1 MLHRRLVIAIA
12 ASTLVLAGVASS
24 AGTPAPSFLPA
35 KIYPAGR
42 TVRAV
47 AVGDLNGDRKPD
59 LATANHDSD
68 SVSVLLNAGRGS
80 FRTHRDYLVA
90 ASPWSIAVAD
100 LNADGKLDVVTAS
113 SSAAAV
119 SVLLNKGNGTFEP
132 RRNYPTGADP
142 LAVAVGDLD
151 GDGDP
156 DLVTANSD
164 FPGHVSVL
172 LNTGDGSFADNR
184 EFVTGDAP
192 ESIVV
197 RDLNGDGSQDVAT
210 AGSSAV
216 SILLN
221 AGGGILRS
229 PHDISTGANL
239 SSIAVGDLN
248 GDGKPDLATVS
259 YASDRIS
266 VLLNRGG
273 GRFGVRDYRT
283 VLGPTSVAIGDLN
296 GDRRVDIAVL
306 NGEAVV
312 SVLGNRGDG
321 TLEAGREYRSSPP
334 SPYSRGALIGI
345 ADVSSDGR
353 SDIVTA
359 NEITN
364 SVSVLL
370 NRPGLCT
377 VQDVRGLTLSVA
389 RLKLSRANCRA
400 GSVRHARSKSVR
412 RGRVV
417 SQRPVFGSVLPKG
430 TRVTLVI
437 SRGAR

>member
-42 TVRAV
+42 DARAV
-47 AVGDLNGDRKPD
+47 AVGDLDGDGKPD
-59 LATANHDSD
+59 LATANHHSD

-80 FRTHRDYLVA
+80 FRTRRDYLVA
-90 ASPWSIAVAD
+90 AGPLSVAVAD
-100 LNADGKLDVVTAS
+100 LNADGKLDVLTAS
-113 SSAAAV
+113 ASAAAV

-132 RRNYPTGADP
+132 RRNYPTGDEP
-142 LAVAVGDLD
+142 FDVAVGDLD

-156 DLVTANSD
+156 DLVTANYD

-172 LNTGDGSFADNR
+172 LNNGDGSFADNR
-184 EFVTGDAP
+184 DFVTGDAP

-197 RDLNGDGSQDVAT
+197 GDLNGDGSQDVAT
-210 AGSSAV
+210 AGSAV

-239 SSIAVGDLN
+239 SSIGVGDLN
-248 GDGKPDLATVS
+248 GDGKPDLATAS
-259 YASDRIS
+259 YESGSIF

-273 GRFGVRDYRT
+273 GRFGTRAYRT
-283 VLGPTSVAIGDLN
+283 VREPQSVAIGDLN
-296 GDRRVDIAVL
+296 GDRRVDIAVVSD
-306 NGEAVV
+306 EAIV

-321 TLEAGREYRSSPP
+321 TLDAGREYLSSRP
-334 SPYSRGALIGI
+334 SPLAQGASIGI

>member
-42 TVRAV
+42 DARAV
-47 AVGDLNGDRKPD
+47 AVGDLDGDGKPD
-59 LATANHDSD
+59 LATANHHSD

-80 FRTHRDYLVA
+80 FRTRRDYLVA
-90 ASPWSIAVAD
+90 AGPLSVAAAD
-100 LNADGKLDVVTAS
+100 LNADGKLDVLTAS
-113 SSAAAV
+113 ASAAAV

-132 RRNYPTGADP
+132 RRNYPTGDEP
-142 LAVAVGDLD
+142 FDVAVGDLD

-156 DLVTANSD
+156 DLVTANFD

-172 LNTGDGSFADNR
+172 LNNGDGSFADNR
-184 EFVTGDAP
+184 DFVTGDAP

-197 RDLNGDGSQDVAT
+197 GDLNGDGSQDVAT
-210 AGSSAV
+210 AGSAV

-239 SSIAVGDLN
+239 SSIGVGDLN
-248 GDGKPDLATVS
+248 GDGKPDLATAS
-259 YASDRIS
+259 YESGSIF

-273 GRFGVRDYRT
+273 GRFGTRAYRT
-283 VLGPTSVAIGDLN
+283 VREPQSVAIGDLN
-296 GDRRVDIAVL
+296 GDRRVDIAVVSD
-306 NGEAVV
+306 EAIV

-321 TLEAGREYRSSPP
+321 TLDAGREYLSSRP
-334 SPYSRGALIGI
+334 SPLAQGASIGI

-417 SQRPVFGSVLPKG
+417 SQRPVFGSILPKG

>member
-24 AGTPAPSFLPA
+24 AGTPPPSFLPA

-42 TVRAV
+42 DARAV
-47 AVGDLNGDRKPD
+47 AVGDLDGDGKPD
-59 LATANHDSD
+59 LATANHHSD

-80 FRTHRDYLVA
+80 FRTRRDYLVA
-90 ASPWSIAVAD
+90 AGPLSVAVAD
-100 LNADGKLDVVTAS
+100 LNADGKLDVLTAS
-113 SSAAAV
+113 ASAAAV

-132 RRNYPTGADP
+132 RRNYPTGDEP
-142 LAVAVGDLD
+142 FDVAVGDLD

-156 DLVTANSD
+156 DLVTANYD

-172 LNTGDGSFADNR
+172 LNNGDGSFADNR
-184 EFVTGDAP
+184 DFVTGDAP

-197 RDLNGDGSQDVAT
+197 GDLNGDGSQDVAT
-210 AGSSAV
+210 AGSAV

-239 SSIAVGDLN
+239 SSIGVGDLN
-248 GDGKPDLATVS
+248 GDGKPDLATAS
-259 YASDRIS
+259 YESGSIF

-273 GRFGVRDYRT
+273 GRFGTRAYRT
-283 VLGPTSVAIGDLN
+283 VREPQSVAIGDLN
-296 GDRRVDIAVL
+296 GDRRVDIAVVSD
-306 NGEAVV
+306 EAIV

-321 TLEAGREYRSSPP
+321 TLDAGREYLSSRP
-334 SPYSRGALIGI
+334 SPLAQGASIGI

>member
-1 MLHRRLVIAIA
+1 MLRRELVIGIA
-12 ASTLVLAGVASS
+12 ASALVLAGVASS
-24 AGTPAPSFLPA
+24 AGTPAPSFLSA

-42 TVRAV
+42 DVQAV
-47 AVGDLNGDRKPD
+47 AVGDLDGDGKPD
-59 LATANHDSD
+59 LATANHHSD
-68 SVSVLLNAGRGS
+68 SVSVLVNAGRGS
-80 FRTHRDYLVA
+80 FRPRRDYLVA
-90 ASPWSIAVAD
+90 AGPSSVVVAD

-113 SSAAAV
+113 PSAAAV
-119 SVLLNKGNGTFEP
+119 SVLLNEGNGTFEP
-132 RRNYPTGADP
+132 RRNYPTGDEP
-142 LAVAVGDLD
+142 FDVAVGDLD

-156 DLVTANSD
+156 DLVTANYD

-172 LNTGDGSFADNR
+172 LNNGDGSFADNR

-197 RDLNGDGSQDVAT
+197 GDLNGDGSQDVAT
-210 AGSSAV
+210 AGSAA

-221 AGGGILRS
+221 AGDGTLRS
-229 PHDISTGANL
+229 PHDVSTGANL
-239 SSIAVGDLN
+239 SSIAFGDLN
-248 GDGKPDLATVS
+248 GDGKPDLATAS
-259 YASDRIS
+259 YESGSIF

-273 GRFGVRDYRT
+273 GRFGTRAYRT
-283 VLGPTSVAIGDLN
+283 VREPQSVAIGDLN
-296 GDRRVDIAVL
+296 GDRRVDIAVVSD
-306 NGEAVV
+306 EAVV
-312 SVLGNRGDG
+312 SVLVNRGDG
-321 TLEAGREYRSSPP
+321 TLDAGREYLSSRP
-334 SPYSRGALIGI
+334 SPLAQGASIGI

-389 RLKLSRANCRA
+389 RLELSRANCRA
-400 GSVRHARSKSVR
+400 GSVRRARSKSVR

-417 SQRPVFGSVLPKG
+417 SQRPVFGAVLAKG
-430 TRVTLVI
+430 ARVTLVV

>member
-1 MLHRRLVIAIA
+1 MPHRRLVIAIA

-24 AGTPAPSFLPA
+24 AGTPPPSFLPA

-42 TVRAV
+42 DARAV
-47 AVGDLNGDRKPD
+47 AVGDLDGDGKPD
-59 LATANHDSD
+59 LATANHHSD

-80 FRTHRDYLVA
+80 FRTRRDDLVA
-90 ASPWSIAVAD
+90 AGPLSVAVAD
-100 LNADGKLDVVTAS
+100 LNADGTQDVLTAS
-113 SSAAAV
+113 ASAAAV

-132 RRNYPTGADP
+132 RRNYPTGDEP
-142 LAVAVGDLD
+142 FDVAVGDLD

-156 DLVTANSD
+156 DLVTANYD

-172 LNTGDGSFADNR
+172 LNNGDGSFADNR
-184 EFVTGDAP
+184 DFVTGDAP

-197 RDLNGDGSQDVAT
+197 GDLNGDGSQDVAT
-210 AGSSAV
+210 AGSAV

-239 SSIAVGDLN
+239 SSIGVGDLN
-248 GDGKPDLATVS
+248 GDGKPDLATAS
-259 YASDRIS
+259 YESGSIF

-273 GRFGVRDYRT
+273 GRFGTRAYRT
-283 VLGPTSVAIGDLN
+283 VREPQSVAIGDLN
-296 GDRRVDIAVL
+296 GDRRVDIAVVSD
-306 NGEAVV
+306 EAIV

-321 TLEAGREYRSSPP
+321 TLDAGREYLSSRP
-334 SPYSRGALIGI
+334 SPLAQGASIGI

-370 NRPGLCT
+370 NRPGFCT

>member
-259 YASDRIS
+259 YASDRLS

-296 GDRRVDIAVL
+296 ADRRVDIAVL
-306 NGEAVV
+306 NEEADRFGARESWRWHPRGRPRVPEQPAE
-312 SVLGNRGDG
+312 SVF
-321 TLEAGREYRSSPP
+321 
-334 SPYSRGALIGI
+334 
-345 ADVSSDGR
+345 
-353 SDIVTA
+353 
-359 NEITN
+359 
-364 SVSVLL
+364 
-370 NRPGLCT
+370 
-377 VQDVRGLTLSVA
+377 
-389 RLKLSRANCRA
+389 A
-400 GSVRHARSKSVR
+400 GSVDRHRRRQQRRQERPRHGERDHEQRVRPPEPAGTLHRPGRERADAVGRTAQALARELSRRVGSSRALEVRPARPRRLATARFRLRAAEGHARHPR
-412 RGRVV
+412 H
-417 SQRPVFGSVLPKG
+417 
-430 TRVTLVI
+430 
-437 SRGAR
+437 

>member
-24 AGTPAPSFLPA
+24 AGTPPPSFLPA

-42 TVRAV
+42 DARAV
-47 AVGDLNGDRKPD
+47 AVGDLDGDGKPD
-59 LATANHDSD
+59 LATANHHSD

-80 FRTHRDYLVA
+80 FRTRRDYLVA
-90 ASPWSIAVAD
+90 AGPLSVAVAD
-100 LNADGKLDVVTAS
+100 LNADGKLDVLTAS
-113 SSAAAV
+113 ASAAAV

-132 RRNYPTGADP
+132 RRNYPTGDEP
-142 LAVAVGDLD
+142 FDVAVGDLD

-156 DLVTANSD
+156 DLVTANYD

-172 LNTGDGSFADNR
+172 LNNGDGSFADNR
-184 EFVTGDAP
+184 DFVTGDAP

-197 RDLNGDGSQDVAT
+197 GDLNGDGSQDVAT
-210 AGSSAV
+210 AGSAV

-239 SSIAVGDLN
+239 SSIGVGDLN
-248 GDGKPDLATVS
+248 GDGKPDLATAS
-259 YASDRIS
+259 YESGSIF

-273 GRFGVRDYRT
+273 GRFGTRAYRT
-283 VLGPTSVAIGDLN
+283 VREPQSVAIGDLN
-296 GDRRVDIAVL
+296 GDRRVDIAVVSD
-306 NGEAVV
+306 EAIV

-321 TLEAGREYRSSPP
+321 TLDAGREYLSSRP
-334 SPYSRGALIGI
+334 SPLAQGASIGI

-377 VQDVRGLTLSVA
+377 VQDVRGLTLSLA

>member
-42 TVRAV
+42 DVRAV
-47 AVGDLNGDRKPD
+47 AVGDLDGDGKPD
-59 LATANHDSD
+59 LATANHHSD

-80 FRTHRDYLVA
+80 FRTRRDYLVA
-90 ASPWSIAVAD
+90 AGPLSVAVAD

-113 SSAAAV
+113 ASAAAV

-132 RRNYPTGADP
+132 RRNYPTGDEP
-142 LAVAVGDLD
+142 FDVAVGDLD

-156 DLVTANSD
+156 DLVTANYD

-172 LNTGDGSFADNR
+172 LNNGDGSFADNR
-184 EFVTGDAP
+184 DFVTGDAP

-197 RDLNGDGSQDVAT
+197 GDLNGDGSQDVAT
-210 AGSSAV
+210 AGSGAV

-248 GDGKPDLATVS
+248 GDGKPDLATAS
-259 YASDRIS
+259 YESGSIF

-273 GRFGVRDYRT
+273 GRFGTRAYRT
-283 VLGPTSVAIGDLN
+283 VREPQSVAIGDLN
-296 GDRRVDIAVL
+296 GDRRVDIAVVSD
-306 NGEAVV
+306 EAIV

-321 TLEAGREYRSSPP
+321 TLDAGREYLSSRP
-334 SPYSRGALIGI
+334 SPLAQGASIGI